1 MQTRHVQVSTD
12 SVEIRDAVFQAS
24 MFMRREEL
32 LLHIHCAD
40 TGAGDA
46 AGGLAHFKALRP
58 RVRSAASICWPF
70 SPYLPFHLACQ
81 EHGDSF
87 IEGGLEPSVM
97 TAMQIAMLLDN
108 IIPLE
113 TDPTDKLGTGPA
125 QAPRGPLLPVKADP
139 NTSTDQMEIPNPKI
153 IIQVDTW
160 ITYVRD
166 LFHLTV

>member
-1 MQTRHVQVSTD
+1 
-12 SVEIRDAVFQAS
+12 
-24 MFMRREEL
+24 
-32 LLHIHCAD
+32 
-40 TGAGDA
+40 
-46 AGGLAHFKALRP
+46 
-58 RVRSAASICWPF
+58 
-70 SPYLPFHLACQ
+70 
-81 EHGDSF
+81 
-87 IEGGLEPSVM
+87 M